1 MELATINAKGQI
13 TLPLSVRRQ
22 LRLNSGDRVAFVHDG
37 EKLIITSDPVTALK
51 EVQAAFQGAAEEA
64 GLYSEDDVVRMV
76 KEIRSERRE
85 NSSCE

>member
-22 LRLNSGDRVAFVHDG
+22 LRLNSGDRVAFVRDG
-37 EKLIITSDPVTALK
+37 EKLIITSDPVTALT
-51 EVQAAFQGAAEEA
+51 EVQAAFPGAAGEV
-64 GLYSEDDVVRMV
+64 GLYTEDDVVRMV
-76 KEIRSERRE
+76 KEIRAERRE

>member
-22 LRLNSGDRVAFVHDG
+22 LRLNSGDRVAFVRDG
-37 EKLIITSDPVTALK
+37 EKLIITSDPVTALT
-51 EVQAAFQGAAEEA
+51 EVQTAFQGAAEEV
-64 GLYSEDDVVRMV
+64 GLYTEDDVVRMV
-76 KEIRSERRE
+76 KEIRAERRE